1 MFEGILY
8 SVSKTIC
15 QIILR
20 IICHV
25 RFFGQNSIPAEG
37 PVILASNHIS
47 YLDPVL
53 VGLTTKRKVYFMAR
67 ESLFRIPVFGWII
80 RHVSA
85 FPIKRDGV
93 SDASAIKR
101 SLKLLKKGEVVG
113 IFPEGTR
120 STAGNLLEAQAG
132 IGMIALKSQA
142 AVIPIFIKGA
152 DKALPRG
159 AKMIKPARIEVICGK
174 PIFAPKEKDRRSYT
188 DFSAKIMQSIKSL
201 QN

>member
-1 MFEGILY
+1 MFDNILY
-8 SVSKTIC
+8 SICKTIC
-15 QIILR
+15 QVTLR
-20 IICHV
+20 IICHI
-25 RFFGQNSIPAEG
+25 RIFGHDNIPEEG
-37 PVILASNHIS
+37 PVILASNHVS

-93 SDASAIKR
+93 SDTSAIKR

-152 DKALPRG
+152 DKALPKG
-159 AKMIKPARIEVICGK
+159 ARMIKPARIEVICGK
-174 PIFAPKEKDRRSYT
+174 PIFAPKEKGRRSYT
-188 DFSAKIMQSIKSL
+188 DFSAKIMHSIKSL